1 MKQPDQWI
9 VADRGGRGF
18 ALPLPVVVRV
28 TPSPRICEAPLLPP
42 GYVGVIE
49 FEGLAVPVW
58 DPYPETGDF
67 MWGATVIIAQV
78 GDSSSQLLGL
88 LSDAP
93 PKIAIGGEVVTPEE
107 IEAAAKAAT
116 VAASG
121 AAGAADNE
129 EEVDWSV
136 GPSKAKTVPI
146 ALPTLPA
153 GPMWDKVVRFAGHP
167 VPVLDPACFSLLL
180 NS

>member
-9 VADRGGRGF
+9 VADRGGRRF

-49 FEGLAVPVW
+49 FDGHAVPVW
-58 DPYPETGDF
+58 DPYPDTGDF

-93 PKIAIGGEVVTPEE
+93 PKIAIGGEVVSPEE
-107 IEAAAKAAT
+107 LAAAAAPSP
-116 VAASG
+116 VAAP
-121 AAGAADNE
+121 AADE

-136 GPSKAKTVPI
+136 GPPKAKPVTAVP
-146 ALPTLPA
+146 LPVLPD

-167 VPVLDPACFSLLL
+167 IPVLDPACFSLL
-180 NS
+180 

>member
-1 MKQPDQWI
+1 VKQPDQWI

-49 FEGLAVPVW
+49 FEGHAVPVW

-88 LSDAP
+88 LTDAP
-93 PKIAIGGEVVTPEE
+93 PKIAIGGEVVSPEE
-107 IEAAAKAAT
+107 IAEATKAASAP
-116 VAASG
+116 AAP
-121 AAGAADNE
+121 APVE

-136 GPSKAKTVPI
+136 GPAKAKAVPI

-167 VPVLDPACFSLLL
+167 VPVLDPACFSLLP

>member
-1 MKQPDQWI
+1 MAQIDQWI

-49 FEGLAVPVW
+49 FEGKAVPVW

-78 GDSSSQLLGL
+78 GESDLLGL
-88 LSDAP
+88 LTDAP
-93 PKIAIGGEVVTPEE
+93 PKIAMGAELVTPEE
-107 IEAAAKAAT
+107 IAAAAAPAEAT
-116 VAASG
+116 PAA
-121 AAGAADNE
+121 APTED

-136 GPSKAKTVPI
+136 GPVKAKAPTTT
-146 ALPTLPA
+146 ALPVLPI

-167 VPVLDPACFSLLL
+167 IPVLDPACFSLLP

>member
-1 MKQPDQWI
+1 MNGVLVAVLGADQWI

-28 TPSPRICEAPLLPP
+28 TPSPRICEAPLLPA

-49 FEGLAVPVW
+49 FEGQAVPVW

-78 GDSSSQLLGL
+78 GDSELLGL

-93 PKIAIGGEVVTPEE
+93 PRIQTGGVLVTDEE
-107 IEAAAKAAT
+107 LAAAAKPAAPT
-116 VAASG
+116 PEP
-121 AAGAADNE
+121 E

-136 GPSKAKTVPI
+136 GPVVKAKPM
-146 ALPTLPA
+146 ALPVLPI

-167 VPVLDPACFSLLL
+167 VPVLDPACFTLLP

>member
-1 MKQPDQWI
+1 MAGTDQWI

-49 FEGLAVPVW
+49 FDGKAVPVW
-58 DPYPETGDF
+58 DPYPDTGDF

-78 GDSSSQLLGL
+78 GDSELLGL
-88 LSDAP
+88 LTDAP
-93 PKIAIGGEVVTPEE
+93 PKIAMGAELVSPEE
-107 IEAAAKAAT
+107 MATAAAPAAP
-116 VAASG
+116 APKPAE
-121 AAGAADNE
+121 D
-129 EEVDWSV
+129 EVDWSV
-136 GPSKAKTVPI
+136 GPVKGKTAPT
-146 ALPTLPA
+146 ALPVLPI

-167 VPVLDPACFSLLL
+167 VPVLDPACFSLLP

>member
-1 MKQPDQWI
+1 MAGIDQWI

-49 FEGLAVPVW
+49 FEGRAVPVW
-58 DPYPETGDF
+58 DPFPDTGDF

-78 GDSSSQLLGL
+78 GDSELLGL
-88 LSDAP
+88 LTDAP
-93 PKIAIGGEVVTPEE
+93 PKIAMGAELVTAEE
-107 IEAAAKAAT
+107 MAAAAAPPAPPT
-116 VAASG
+116 P
-121 AAGAADNE
+121 ADD
-129 EEVDWSV
+129 EVDWSV
-136 GPSKAKTVPI
+136 GPVKGKAAVT
-146 ALPTLPA
+146 ALPVLPI

-167 VPVLDPACFSLLL
+167 VPVLDPACFSLLP